1 MFKVL
6 QGERRKF
13 MRKLPDKIRE
23 EKKNRKRV
31 KKKLPSRDITL
42 SFRIDCI

>member
-6 QGERRKF
+6 QRERRKF

-23 EKKNRKRV
+23 EKKTWKRV
-31 KKKLPSRDITL
+31 KKKLPSRDIAL